1 VSIIAPPREMSVP
14 EILALPDLLL
24 TSSASNLKDEV
35 YFFLREDEVYY
46 CELICIFI

>member
-35 YFFLREDEVYY
+35 YFFFEGR
-46 CELICIFI
+46 